1 MAQAWPPVAQ
11 AVDLARHPTGFPLA
25 IPPSPEQRLVP
36 DARPEVRPV
45 TKLDTV
51 EVAAQDPDR
60 EQPWSDL
67 GLKADEYA
75 RIREILGRRPT
86 SSELAMYSVMW
97 SEHCSYKSSKV
108 HLKQFSEIPQETP
121 VGKMLAGIGENA
133 GVIDVGQG
141 YAVTFKVES
150 HNHPSYVEPYQGA
163 ATGVG
168 GIVRDILAMGAR
180 PVAVMDP
187 LRFGPLDAD
196 DTHRVLPGIVAG
208 VGGYGNCLGLPNIGG
223 EAVFDETYLG
233 NPLVNALCV
242 GVLRHEDL
250 HLAKASGAGNLVILY
265 GARTGGDGIGG
276 VSVLASETFDA
287 DGPAKRPSVQVGDP
301 FMEKLL
307 IECTLELFAARV
319 VAGIQDLGGA
329 GLSCA
334 TSELASAGDGGMQVE
349 LDRVPLRDST
359 LAPEE
364 ILMSESQE
372 RMMAV
377 VEPGDV
383 DAFMAICEKW
393 DVEAV
398 VIGEVTDG
406 DRLQIDWH
414 GETVVDVPPRTVAH
428 EGPTYQRPFAR
439 PAWQDALQAD
449 AAESLPR
456 PTTGEELSA
465 TVLRL
470 AASPNLCDKSWITD
484 QYDRYVQGNTVLAQP
499 SDSGMIRIDEETNL
513 GVAVA
518 TDCNGRF
525 AKLDPYAGAQLALAE
540 SYRNVATGGARPLAI
555 SDCLNFGSPEDPD
568 VMWQFAEACRGLKD
582 ACLELGIPVTGGNVS
597 LYNQT
602 GETAILPTPVVAVL
616 GVMDDVTKRTPTGFQ
631 SPGDVVLLLGET
643 REELSGSEW
652 AHVVHGHLGGKPPVV
667 DLAAE
672 KALAELLA
680 EGVGLLTS
688 AHDLSDGGLAQA
700 LVESCLRSGVGA
712 SISLAGDAF
721 VDLFSESAGRVVVT
735 VTADDAIRLD
745 ELAREHG
752 VLVTRLGETGGDT
765 LVVTGQFETPVDEL
779 REAWTATLPAVFA

>member
-1 MAQAWPPVAQ
+1 MT
-11 AVDLARHPTGFPLA
+11 AVSSVK
-25 IPPSPEQRLVP
+25 PS
-36 DARPEVRPV
+36 
-45 TKLDTV
+45 LDTV
-51 EVAAQDPDR
+51 SVAATDPER
-60 EQPWSDL
+60 AQPWADL
-67 GLKADEYA
+67 GLKADEYQ

-108 HLKQFSEIPQETP
+108 HLRQFGEIPQETP
-121 VGKMLAGIGENA
+121 AGKMLAGIGENA
-133 GVIDVGQG
+133 GVIDIGHG
-141 YAVTFKVES
+141 YAITFKIES

-250 HLAKASGAGNLVILY
+250 HLAKASGTGNKVVLY
-265 GARTGGDGIGG
+265 GAKTGGDGIGG
-276 VSVLASETFDA
+276 VSVLASETFDS

-307 IECTLELFAARV
+307 IECTLELFAAGLI
-319 VAGIQDLGGA
+319 AGIQDLGGA

-334 TSELASAGDGGMQVE
+334 TSELASAGDGGMHVE
-349 LDRVPLRDST
+349 LDKVPLRDSS

-377 VEPGDV
+377 VEPANIDAFLAICAKWEV
-383 DAFMAICEKW
+383 DAAI
-393 DVEAV
+393 
-398 VIGEVTDG
+398 IGEVTDTG
-406 DRLQIDWH
+406 RLVIDWH

-428 EGPTYQRPFAR
+428 DGPVYERPYAR
-439 PAWQDALQAD
+439 PEWQDTLQAD
-449 AAESLPR
+449 AAEALPR
-456 PTTGEELSA
+456 PASGEDLRETL
-465 TVLRL
+465 LRL
-470 AASPNLCDKSWITD
+470 VASPNLCDKSWITD
-484 QYDRYVQGNTVLAQP
+484 QYDRYVRGNTVLAQP
-499 SDSGMIRIDEETNL
+499 ADSGMIRVDEETNL
-513 GVAVA
+513 GVSVA

-540 SYRNVATGGARPLAI
+540 AYRNVATGGATPLAV
-555 SDCLNFGSPEDPD
+555 SDCLNFGSPEDPA

-616 GVMDDVTKRTPTGFQ
+616 GVIEDVTRRTPSSFQ
-631 SPGDVVLLLGET
+631 AEGERIFVIGET

-652 AHVVHGHLGGKPPVV
+652 AHVVHRHLGGRPPAV

-672 KALAELLA
+672 KALAALLA

-700 LVESCLRSGVGA
+700 LAESAMTSGIGA
-712 SISLAGDAF
+712 SVALAPAF
-721 VDLFSESAGRVVVT
+721 ADPFVALFSESAGR
-735 VTADDAIRLD
+735 A
-745 ELAREHG
+745 
-752 VLVTRLGETGGDT
+752 LVTTHLHDADALLRLAAKHD
-765 LVVTGQFETPVDEL
+765 LVVTEIGVTGGSSLAVEGQFEVPLEEL
-779 REAWTATLPAVFA
+779 TAAWRATLPAALG